1 MTKYCFSCQVVS
13 LLKTNFCLN
22 ITGNLQSNFFSFI
35 SPTAVRNKNAWFRVM
50 MYMEIL
56 GENIYRNVWESVKK
70 IFRREVITVT
80 DLYNSWSHGKPN
92 CCVPKK
98 VKSTRSYYIQLLETK
113 GINDNVRQNEFI
125 SLTSICL
132 ERAARLQ
139 FSLFPQTTSTPRK
152 KLTRQTKRICKE
164 KLRLKHK
171 SVLMNYAEN
180 QKAPC
185 VSSWMNMPIPS
196 WRLPLS
202 VAKRVCAKLNVCHLF
217 IHSHEH
223 QVIFT
228 RNVLHEHLI
237 WKRGKQQL
245 GSGSEDCIWCR
256 RLVSCTLWGTKWR
269 AS

>member
-1 MTKYCFSCQVVS
+1 MVSPVVV
-13 LLKTNFCLN
+13 CL
-22 ITGNLQSNFFSFI
+22 
-35 SPTAVRNKNAWFRVM
+35 
-50 MYMEIL
+50 
-56 GENIYRNVWESVKK
+56 KK
-70 IFRREVITVT
+70 I
-80 DLYNSWSHGKPN
+80 
-92 CCVPKK
+92 
-98 VKSTRSYYIQLLETK
+98 KSIRSYYIQLLETK

-125 SLTSICL
+125 SLTSICS

-152 KLTRQTKRICKE
+152 KLTRQTKRICEE
-164 KLRLKHK
+164 KLRLKDK
-171 SVLMNYAEN
+171 SVLMNYEEN

-196 WRLPLS
+196 WLLPLS

-217 IHSHEH
+217 IHSHEN
-223 QVIFT
+223 QVILRETFCT
-228 RNVLHEHLI
+228 STWSEKEVL
-237 WKRGKQQL
+237 KQQL